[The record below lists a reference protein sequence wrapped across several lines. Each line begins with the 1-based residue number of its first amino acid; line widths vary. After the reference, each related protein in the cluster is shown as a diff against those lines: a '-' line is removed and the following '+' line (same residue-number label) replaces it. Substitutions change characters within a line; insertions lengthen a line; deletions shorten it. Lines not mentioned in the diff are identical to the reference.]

1 MRTRIDL
8 RTAMAQAKQPIAAA
22 LTLRELV
29 VAYAAVHLEAIAD
42 SAREVDSIVSMPSIP
57 ASEPSSTWVTW
68 VSMISADAPG

>member
-29 VAYAAVHLEAIAD
+29 VAYAAVHLDETQ
-42 SAREVDSIVSMPSIP
+42 M
-57 ASEPSSTWVTW
+57 
-68 VSMISADAPG
+68 